1 MSVVNEPAI
10 SVYAASFGR
19 RMAAAVG
26 PRDRLLNEPGLKG
39 LSRDG
44 GRRVSLLVLDDRAL
58 PGLQDLLRGGPSGVI
73 TVLEPAQQ
81 SREMLG
87 AFDGWSA
94 KAVEVMVSRD
104 LASTPTVTLPDGLEL
119 QRLQTDGD
127 GSQCAADLL
136 SVARLV
142 VRADPTVNES
152 AEAFATYLR
161 NLSPSP
167 SPSMLAAVD
176 ARCAIRAVSGYRVV
190 GTDATVLLVN
200 TDQAWRRRGIGRAM
214 TAAALQA
221 ASDAGATSACLAA
234 SDAGTSIYR
243 SLGFENAGRAMQL
256 ARPAPRPG

>member
-1 MSVVNEPAI
+1 
-10 SVYAASFGR
+10 
-19 RMAAAVG
+19 MAAAAG
-26 PRDRLLNEPGLKG
+26 ARDRLLDEPGLKG

-58 PGLQDLLRGGPSGVI
+58 AGLRDLLRGGPSGVI
-73 TVLEPAQQ
+73 RVLEPAPR

-87 AFDGWSA
+87 GVDGWSA

-119 QRLQTDGD
+119 ERLQTDGD
-127 GSQCAADLL
+127 RSQCAADLL

-161 NLSPSP
+161 NLSP

-221 ASDAGATSACLAA
+221 ACDAGATSACLVA
-234 SDAGTSIYR
+234 SDAGASIYR

-256 ARPAPRPG
+256 ARPAPQSG